1 MVRLK
6 PKHLP
11 HRVLVEN
18 ITGEGAD
25 GPLYGP
31 AREVRAYTE
40 QRTKVVVDRR
50 AMSPTAGQE
59 VVSSTYLILLPS
71 EQVDP
76 GAIVTVW
83 RGTVRERRSAVL
95 DTAFYD
101 YPGTPSH
108 LELRAE

>member
-6 PKHLP
+6 PAHLP

-25 GPLYGP
+25 GPVYGP
-31 AREVRAYTE
+31 ALEVRAYVEGTT
-40 QRTKVVVDRR
+40 RVVVDRR
-50 AMSPTAGQE
+50 KASPTYGQE
-59 VVSSTYLILLPS
+59 VVSSVWLVLLPD
-71 EQVDP
+71 EDVEP
-76 GAIVTVW
+76 GAFVTVW
-83 RGTVRERRSAVL
+83 RGTKRERRTPVIETTFL
-95 DTAFYD
+95 E